1 MTKNSM
7 YFQVFLLSIAQ
18 AFFQIVSIMVMTI
31 GGLAGKKI
39 AQLPELATLPIA
51 TMFLGTALLTFPASI
66 WMARV
71 GRRSGFVIGAMAGV
85 IGSIVSLL
93 GILSESLLFYS
104 LGTFL
109 IGSFQAFA
117 QFYRFA
123 ASEVASSSF
132 RPKAIALTMAGGIV
146 AAFAGPYLARLGGAL
161 LRPEYTA
168 SFLIMAVIATLS
180 AILLMGLK
188 IPNHVKLET
197 NSFINRPLYKIIL
210 QPSYIVALFTAATGY
225 GIMVLA
231 MTATPLVMFNKHG
244 LDAVATVIQFHVLGM
259 FVPSFFTGTLI
270 ARFGTLRIMFLGVL
284 FSIGYVVV
292 STLDTSFVCFL
303 IALTLIG
310 IGWNFLFI
318 GGTSL
323 LVKTYT
329 PIEKGKAQATNDMS
343 IFIINLLCSFSAAGL
358 LNTFGWK
365 WMNIAL
371 LPWLVICAGLI
382 IWLAI
387 SKNKLSII

>member
-1 MTKNSM
+1 MTKKSM

-31 GGLAGKKI
+31 GGIAGKKI
-39 AQLPELATLPIA
+39 AQIPELATLPIA
-51 TMFLGTALLTFPASI
+51 TMFLGTAVLTFPASM

-71 GRRSGFVIGAMAGV
+71 GRRSGFIIGAMAGV
-85 IGSIVSLL
+85 VGSIISLL
-93 GILSESLLFYS
+93 GILSDSLLCYS

-123 ASEVASSSF
+123 ASEVASPSF

-146 AAFAGPYLARLGGAL
+146 AAFAGPFLARLGGSVFN
-161 LRPEYTA
+161 PEYTG
-168 SFLIMAVIATLS
+168 SFLIMAVIAFVS
-180 AILLMGLK
+180 AVMLMGLRV
-188 IPNHVKLET
+188 PNSLGLET
-197 NSFINRPLYKIIL
+197 NDLKRRSLYKIIS
-210 QPSYIVALFTAATGY
+210 QPAYIVALFSAATGY

-231 MTATPLVMFNKHG
+231 MTATPLAMLNKHG
-244 LDAVATVIQFHVLGM
+244 LDAVAIVIQFHVLGM

-270 ARFGTLRIMFLGVL
+270 ARFGSLRIMFSGVL

-371 LPWLVICAGLI
+371 LPWLAICACLI
-382 IWLAI
+382 IWLAM
-387 SKNKLSII
+387 SKNKLSL

>member
-1 MTKNSM
+1 MTKNAM
-7 YFQVFLLSIAQ
+7 HFQVFLLSIAQ
-18 AFFQIVSIMVMTI
+18 AFFQTVSIMVMTI

-39 AQLPELATLPIA
+39 AQIPELATLPIA
-51 TMFLGTALLTFPASI
+51 TMFLGTAILTFPASI

-71 GRRSGFVIGAMAGV
+71 GRRSGFIIGAMAGV
-85 IGSIVSLL
+85 VGSIVSLL
-93 GILSESLLFYS
+93 GILFDSLLCYS

-123 ASEVASSSF
+123 ASEVASVSF

-146 AAFAGPYLARLGGAL
+146 AAFAGPFLARLGGPL
-161 LRPEYTA
+161 LSPEYTA

-180 AILLMGLK
+180 AILLIGLK
-188 IPNHVKLET
+188 IPNHVKFDT
-197 NSFINRPLYKIIL
+197 KSAISRPLYKIIL

-231 MTATPLVMFNKHG
+231 MTATPLAMLNKHG
-244 LDAVATVIQFHVLGM
+244 LDSVAIVIQFHVLGM

-270 ARFGTLRIMFLGVL
+270 ARFGTLRIMLMGVL
-284 FSIGYVVV
+284 FSIGYVIV

-358 LNTFGWK
+358 LNTLGWK

-371 LPWLVICAGLI
+371 LPWLAVCTCLI
-382 IWLAI
+382 IWLAN
-387 SKNKLSII
+387 SKNKLSL

>member
-1 MTKNSM
+1 MTKKSM

-31 GGLAGKKI
+31 GGIVGKKI
-39 AQLPELATLPIA
+39 AQIPELATLPIA
-51 TMFLGTALLTFPASI
+51 TMFLGTAVLTFPASM

-71 GRRSGFVIGAMAGV
+71 GRRSGFIIGAMAGV
-85 IGSIVSLL
+85 VGSIISLL
-93 GILSESLLFYS
+93 GILSDSLLCYS

-123 ASEVASSSF
+123 ASEVASPSF

-146 AAFAGPYLARLGGAL
+146 AAFAGPFLARLGGSVFN
-161 LRPEYTA
+161 PEYTG
-168 SFLIMAVIATLS
+168 SFLIMAVIAFVS
-180 AILLMGLK
+180 AVMLMGLRV
-188 IPNHVKLET
+188 PNSLGLET
-197 NSFINRPLYKIIL
+197 NDLKRRSLYKIIS
-210 QPSYIVALFTAATGY
+210 QPAYIVALFSAATGY

-231 MTATPLVMFNKHG
+231 MTATPLAMLNKHG
-244 LDAVATVIQFHVLGM
+244 LDAVAIVIQFHVLGM

-270 ARFGTLRIMFLGVL
+270 ARFGSLRIMFLGVL

-371 LPWLVICAGLI
+371 LPWLAICACLI
-382 IWLAI
+382 IWLAM
-387 SKNKLSII
+387 SKNKLSL

>member
-1 MTKNSM
+1 MTKNAM
-7 YFQVFLLSIAQ
+7 YFQVFLLSTAQ

-39 AQLPELATLPIA
+39 AQIPELATLPIA
-51 TMFLGTALLTFPASI
+51 TMFLGTAVMTFPASI

-71 GRRSGFVIGAMAGV
+71 GRRSGFIIGAMAGV
-85 IGSIVSLL
+85 LGAIISLL
-93 GILSESLLFYS
+93 GILSNSLLCYS

-123 ASEVASSSF
+123 ASEVASPSF
-132 RPKAIALTMAGGIV
+132 RPKAIAFTMAGGIV
-146 AAFAGPYLARLGGAL
+146 AAFAGPFLARLGGPMFNL
-161 LRPEYTA
+161 QYTG
-168 SFLIMAVIATLS
+168 SFLIMAVIAFVS
-180 AILLMGLK
+180 AVLLIG
-188 IPNHVKLET
+188 IRVPNRAELET
-197 NSFINRPLYKIIL
+197 KDVKSRSLYKIIS
-210 QPSYIVALFTAATGY
+210 QPTYIVALFSAATGY
-225 GIMVLA
+225 GIMILA
-231 MTATPLVMFNKHG
+231 MTATPLAMINKHG

-270 ARFGTLRIMFLGVL
+270 ARFGTLRIMFFGVL
-284 FSIGYVVV
+284 FSFGYVVV
-292 STLDTSFVCFL
+292 SVLDISFVCFL

-318 GGTSL
+318 GGTTL
-323 LVKTYT
+323 LVETYT
-329 PIEKGKAQATNDMS
+329 SKEKGKAQATNDMS
-343 IFIINLLCSFSAAGL
+343 IFMINLLCSLSAASL
-358 LNTFGWK
+358 LNILGWK

-371 LPWLVICAGLI
+371 VPWLTICACLI

-387 SKNKLSII
+387 RRNKLSI

>member
-7 YFQVFLLSIAQ
+7 YIQVLLLSIAQ

-39 AQLPELATLPIA
+39 AQIPELATLPIA
-51 TMFLGTALLTFPASI
+51 TMFLGTAILTFPASI
-66 WMARV
+66 WMSKV
-71 GRRSGFVIGAMAGV
+71 GRRSGFI
-85 IGSIVSLL
+85 IGSIAGVMGAIVSLF
-93 GILSESLLFYS
+93 GILYDSLLCYS
-104 LGTFL
+104 IGTFL

-123 ASEVASSSF
+123 ASEVATPDF
-132 RPKAIALTMAGGIV
+132 RPKAIALTMAGGII
-146 AAFAGPYLARLGGAL
+146 AAFSGPYLARLGGPL
-161 LRPEYTA
+161 LNTEYTG
-168 SFLIMAVIATLS
+168 SFLIMAVIAIVS
-180 AILLMGLK
+180 AILLIGLK
-188 IPNHVKLET
+188 IPNHVELEG
-197 NSFINRPLYKIIL
+197 NNVKNRPLYKIIL
-210 QPSYIVALFTAATGY
+210 QPAYMVALFSAATGY

-231 MTATPLVMFNKHG
+231 MTTTPLAMLNIHG
-244 LDAVATVIQFHVLGM
+244 LDAVALVIQFHVLGM

-270 ARFGTLRIMFLGVL
+270 ARFGTLPIMLFGVF

-292 STLDTSFVCFL
+292 SATSTSFISFL

-323 LVKTYT
+323 LVKTYSAS
-329 PIEKGKAQATNDMS
+329 EKGKAQATNDMS

-358 LNTFGWK
+358 LNFLGWK
-365 WMNIAL
+365 WMNLAL
-371 LPWLVICAGLI
+371 LPWLVICACLI
-382 IWLAI
+382 IWLSI
-387 SKNKLSII
+387 KGNKFSS